1 MPWQTSRVVAVV
13 QSLECIGDVLAV
25 LEFKTYCGMNSHLAY
40 LHWEEPTLF
49 PSRNEL
55 LV

>member
-1 MPWQTSRVVAVV
+1 MPRQTSRVTAVV
-13 QSLECIGDVLAV
+13 QSMECRDVLYV

-40 LHWEEPTLF
+40 LDWEKPALF
-49 PSRNEL
+49 PSRNNP

>member
-1 MPWQTSRVVAVV
+1 MSRQTSRVAAVV
-13 QSLECIGDVLAV
+13 QSMECIGDVLSV

-40 LHWEEPTLF
+40 LDWEKHALF
-49 PSRNEL
+49 PSRNKP